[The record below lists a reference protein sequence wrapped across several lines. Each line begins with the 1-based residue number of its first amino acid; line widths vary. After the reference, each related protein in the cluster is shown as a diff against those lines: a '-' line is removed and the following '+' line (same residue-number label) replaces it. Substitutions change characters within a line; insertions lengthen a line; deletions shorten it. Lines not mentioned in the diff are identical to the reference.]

1 MKTKLCA
8 LLTLLALL
16 LGGCTPSRQIENQ
29 AHAISM
35 GLDLTDGKICMSVQ
49 VPTIGAGSGEGSG
62 SASATEYSIYSATA
76 KDFPLA
82 YDLLL
87 ATVPQ
92 RLNLTQL
99 KSIIFSEA
107 LARSE
112 RFFPILRSTIHIFS
126 LSGSAI
132 VLVSRAPAREILE
145 NQEAYIGTHLSISM
159 PAMLEYYRVNG
170 YIPQTS
176 LSLLYAGLK
185 SVYSTGKAALC
196 GLEGSEPPQDGSYL
210 PGALDREG
218 DNRDEFMGCAL
229 FNRNRM
235 VGILDGH
242 ETQMMQLLSGES
254 TEIGFTLPDSSVRL
268 SQRRSPQ
275 IEFSS
280 EDGRMRI
287 DVTLRLR
294 VIPLMETPDLDEL
307 KATLETA
314 MQAVL
319 KKCAEWEVEP
329 FGFADAAV
337 VSHLTFDSWDGE
349 RWPETFSQAETR
361 AHVVLSD

>member
-1 MKTKLCA
+1 MKTKLCT

-16 LGGCTPSRQIENQ
+16 LAGCAPSRQIENQ

-49 VPTIGAGSGEGSG
+49 VPTIGAVGSEGSG
-62 SASATEYSIYSATA
+62 HTSATEYSIYSATA
-76 KDFPLA
+76 NDFPLA

-99 KSIIFSEA
+99 KSIIISET

-112 RFFPILRSTIHIFS
+112 RFSPILRSAMHIFS
-126 LSGSAI
+126 LSGSAV
-132 VLVSRAPAREILE
+132 VLISRTPAREILE

-159 PAMLEYYRVNG
+159 PAMLEYYRVSG
-170 YIPQTS
+170 YIPKTS
-176 LSLLYAGLK
+176 LSLLYAGLQ

-196 GLEGSEPPQDGSYL
+196 GLQGSEPPQEGSYL

-229 FNRNRM
+229 FDRSRM
-235 VGILDGH
+235 VGILNGR
-242 ETQMMQLLSGES
+242 ETQLLQMLSGES
-254 TEIGFTLPDSSVRL
+254 TEIGFILPDSSVRL
-268 SQRRSPQ
+268 SQQRSPQ
-275 IEFSS
+275 VDFSS
-280 EDGRMRI
+280 ENDRLRI

-294 VIPLMETPDLDEL
+294 VVPLMDMPDLNEL
-307 KATLETA
+307 ASTLEA
-314 MQAVL
+314 SMKAVL
-319 KKCAEWEVEP
+319 GKCAAWEVEP
-329 FGFADAAV
+329 FGFADRAV
-337 VSHLTFDSWDGE
+337 LSHSTFDSWDGAS
-349 RWPETFSQAETR
+349 WPKAFSQAET
-361 AHVVLSD
+361 HVHVQLSD

>member
-49 VPTIGAGSGEGSG
+49 VPTIGAGSG

-112 RFFPILRSTIHIFS
+112 RFFPILRSTMHIFS

-132 VLVSRAPAREILE
+132 VLVSRTPAREILE

-268 SQRRSPQ
+268 SQRRSPK

-280 EDGRMRI
+280 EDSRMRI

-307 KATLETA
+307 KATLETS

-349 RWPETFSQAETR
+349 RWPEVFGQAETR

>member
-1 MKTKLCA
+1 M
-8 LLTLLALL
+8 
-16 LGGCTPSRQIENQ
+16 
-29 AHAISM
+29 
-35 GLDLTDGKICMSVQ
+35 
-49 VPTIGAGSGEGSG
+49 
-62 SASATEYSIYSATA
+62 
-76 KDFPLA
+76 
-82 YDLLL
+82 
-87 ATVPQ
+87 
-92 RLNLTQL
+92 
-99 KSIIFSEA
+99 
-107 LARSE
+107 
-112 RFFPILRSTIHIFS
+112 
-126 LSGSAI
+126 
-132 VLVSRAPAREILE
+132 
-145 NQEAYIGTHLSISM
+145 
-159 PAMLEYYRVNG
+159 
-170 YIPQTS
+170 
-176 LSLLYAGLK
+176 YAGLK

-349 RWPETFSQAETR
+349 RWPEAFSQAETR

>member
-8 LLTLLALL
+8 LLTFLALL
-16 LGGCTPSRQIENQ
+16 LGGCSPSRQIENQ

-35 GLDLTDGKICMSVQ
+35 GLDLTDDKICMSVQ
-49 VPTIGAGSGEGSG
+49 VPTIGAAGGEGNG
-62 SASATEYSIYSATA
+62 HTSATEYSIYSATA
-76 KDFPLA
+76 NDFPLA

-99 KSIIFSEA
+99 KSIIFSET

-112 RFFPILRSTIHIFS
+112 QFSNILRSAMHIVS
-126 LSGSAI
+126 LSSNAV
-132 VLVSRAPAREILE
+132 VLVSRTPAREILE

-176 LSLLYAGLK
+176 LSLLYAGLN

-196 GLEGSEPPQDGSYL
+196 GLEGSDTPQEGSYL
-210 PGALDREG
+210 PGALDRQG

-229 FNRNRM
+229 FNRSRM
-235 VGILDGH
+235 VGILNGH
-242 ETQMMQLLSGES
+242 ETQLMQLLSGES
-254 TEIGFTLPDSSVRL
+254 TEIGFILPDSSVRL

-275 IEFSS
+275 LAFSS
-280 EDGRMRI
+280 EDGHLRI
-287 DVTLRLR
+287 DVTLCLR
-294 VIPLMETPDLDEL
+294 VVPLMEMPDLNAL
-307 KATLETA
+307 ASTLETSL
-314 MQAVL
+314 QAVL
-319 KKCAEWEVEP
+319 EKCAAWEVEP
-329 FGFADAAV
+329 FGFADHAAA
-337 VSHLTFDSWDGE
+337 SQLTLDSWDGA

-361 AHVVLSD
+361 VHVQLSG

>member
-107 LARSE
+107 LARS
-112 RFFPILRSTIHIFS
+112 
-126 LSGSAI
+126 
-132 VLVSRAPAREILE
+132 
-145 NQEAYIGTHLSISM
+145 
-159 PAMLEYYRVNG
+159 
-170 YIPQTS
+170 
-176 LSLLYAGLK
+176 
-185 SVYSTGKAALC
+185 
-196 GLEGSEPPQDGSYL
+196 
-210 PGALDREG
+210 
-218 DNRDEFMGCAL
+218 
-229 FNRNRM
+229 
-235 VGILDGH
+235 
-242 ETQMMQLLSGES
+242 
-254 TEIGFTLPDSSVRL
+254 
-268 SQRRSPQ
+268 
-275 IEFSS
+275 
-280 EDGRMRI
+280 
-287 DVTLRLR
+287 
-294 VIPLMETPDLDEL
+294 
-307 KATLETA
+307 
-314 MQAVL
+314 
-319 KKCAEWEVEP
+319 
-329 FGFADAAV
+329 
-337 VSHLTFDSWDGE
+337 
-349 RWPETFSQAETR
+349 
-361 AHVVLSD
+361 

>member
-112 RFFPILRSTIHIFS
+112 RFFPILRSTMHIFS

-132 VLVSRAPAREILE
+132 VLVSRTPAREILE

-235 VGILDGH
+235 V
-242 ETQMMQLLSGES
+242 S

-275 IEFSS
+275 IECSS

-349 RWPETFSQAETR
+349 RWPEVFGQAETR